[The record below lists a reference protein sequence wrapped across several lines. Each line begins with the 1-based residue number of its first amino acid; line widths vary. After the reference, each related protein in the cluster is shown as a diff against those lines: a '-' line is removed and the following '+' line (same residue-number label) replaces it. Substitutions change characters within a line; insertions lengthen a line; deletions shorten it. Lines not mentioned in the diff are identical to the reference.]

1 MANWDCKTIDVYTH
15 EHNGHEQ
22 VIYNVHWRV
31 EKEDGEYSAS
41 SYGTQPLNTED
52 IQDFTPFDEVTSEIV
67 KGWVRDAMG
76 EEKFSDIEKSLDQ
89 QIEKEKNPSSETIT
103 LDNWYTNKNA

>member
-1 MANWDCKTIDVYTH
+1 MANWNCKTIDVYTQ
-15 EHNGHEQ
+15 EHNGHDQ

-41 SYGTQPLNTED
+41 SYGTQSLNTED
-52 IQDFTPFDEVTSEIV
+52 IQDFTPFDEVTSEMV
-67 KGWVRDAMG
+67 EGWVKDAMG
-76 EEKFSDIEKSLDQ
+76 EEKVSDIEESLNQ

-103 LDNWYTNKNA
+103 LNN

>member
-22 VIYNVHWRV
+22 VIYNVHWQV

-103 LDNWYTNKNA
+103 LDN

>member
-1 MANWDCKTIDVYTH
+1 MANWNCKTIDVYTH

-31 EKEDGEYSAS
+31 EKEDGEYIAS

-52 IQDFTPFDEVTSEIV
+52 IQNFIPFDEVTSEIV
-67 KGWVRDAMG
+67 EGWVKDVMG
-76 EEKFSDIEKSLDQ
+76 EEKVSDIENSLDQ

-103 LDNWYTNKNA
+103 LDN

>member
-1 MANWDCKTIDVYTH
+1 MANWNCKTIDVYTQ

-41 SYGTQPLNTED
+41 TYGTQSLNTED
-52 IQDFTPFDEVTSEIV
+52 IQDFKPFDEVKSEMV
-67 KGWVRDAMG
+67 EGWVKDAMG
-76 EEKFSDIEKSLDQ
+76 EEEVSNIESNLDE
-89 QIEKEKNPSSETIT
+89 QIEDQKNPTSIT
-103 LDNWYTNKNA
+103 KTLEN

>member
-1 MANWDCKTIDVYTH
+1 MANWNCKTIDLYTQ

-41 SYGTQPLNTED
+41 SYGTQSLNTED
-52 IQDFTPFDEVTSEIV
+52 IQNFIPFDEVTSEIV
-67 KGWVRDAMG
+67 EGWVKDVMG
-76 EEKFSDIEKSLDQ
+76 EEKVSDIENSLDQ

-103 LDNWYTNKNA
+103 LDN

>member
-103 LDNWYTNKNA
+103 LDN

>member
-15 EHNGHEQ
+15 KHNGHEQ

-103 LDNWYTNKNA
+103 LDN

>member
-1 MANWDCKTIDVYTH
+1 MANWNCKTIDVYTQ

-41 SYGTQPLNTED
+41 TYGTQSLNTED
-52 IQDFTPFDEVTSEIV
+52 IQDFKPFDEVTSEMV
-67 KGWVRDAMG
+67 EGWVKDVMG
-76 EEKFSDIEKSLDQ
+76 EEEVLRIEDGLDQ
-89 QIEKEKNPSSETIT
+89 QIEDQKNPTSIT
-103 LDNWYTNKNA
+103 KTLEN

>member
-1 MANWDCKTIDVYTH
+1 MANWNCKTIDVYTQ

-41 SYGTQPLNTED
+41 TYGTQSLNTED
-52 IQDFTPFDEVTSEIV
+52 IQDFKPFDEVTSEMV
-67 KGWVRDAMG
+67 EGWVKDVMG
-76 EEKFSDIEKSLDQ
+76 EEEVSRIEDGLDQ
-89 QIEKEKNPSSETIT
+89 QIQDQKNPTSIT
-103 LDNWYTNKNA
+103 KTLEN